1 MGLCFWMKLRCR
13 LLPSEMEAWNG
24 RPWASSK
31 QTREPQ
37 SQLSNFKGLDF
48 WSHPDRSQLLLLTV
62 LELMVCD
69 LWGHTNGL
77 MALIAWL
84 VTMSQFSHAETI
96 GHRPWQTEFWFG
108 SNPKMRLGFYWGRWT
123 CHPLWPVDTSWID
136 KFPVQSIYPAQTRF
150 WKSYN
155 ENLTSGMLR
164 TIAKDKIIN
173 KKWWRQR
180 LTANVT

>member
-1 MGLCFWMKLRCR
+1 MLFIKLWCR
-13 LLPSEMEAWNG
+13 LLPSEMRQENLTAFKFQGFGLLESSSQEPAAASNS
-24 RPWASSK
+24 PWA
-31 QTREPQ
+31 R
-37 SQLSNFKGLDF
+37 
-48 WSHPDRSQLLLLTV
+48 
-62 LELMVCD
+62 LMACD
-69 LWGHTNGL
+69 LWGHANSL